1 MDTRLRQTR
10 HGAEREFLSGRD
22 CGRVPRRLP
31 GWRMTTLSVIRLPR
45 WYGRWMSR
53 RPSTVWAWELC
64 GTRSPVCSFLVPRPF
79 RRVFAISCWWRA
91 RLLRWSGPPRRARR
105 SSTGGCAGLS
115 GRRWMHCVRAVTAG
129 LASSAGIPVGQLNG
143 GRVRSI
149 GTGCRSGAY
158 AVLAAHCAATAWW
171 WVSNARRRGQRLAD
185 EPGEGERHRRRG
197 GTSSPRGKATSR
209 FPAHCS
215 RSRRHG
221 LKRSICSTEWPPPS
235 PAKKGVLQIWPNSAR
250 C

>member
-1 MDTRLRQTR
+1 
-10 HGAEREFLSGRD
+10 
-22 CGRVPRRLP
+22 
-31 GWRMTTLSVIRLPR
+31 MTTLSVIRLPR

-79 RRVFAISCWWRA
+79 RREFAISCWWRA
-91 RLLRWSGPPRRARR
+91 RLLRWSGPARRARR
-105 SSTGGCAGLS
+105 SSTRGCARWS
-115 GRRWMHCVRAVTAG
+115 GGRWMLCVRAVTAG
-129 LASSAGIPVGQLNG
+129 PASSAGIPVGQPSG

-158 AVLAAHCAATAWW
+158 AGLAAHCAATAW
-171 WVSNARRRGQRLAD
+171 RRSRMHSAVASGSLTSRVRRTD
-185 EPGEGERHRRRG
+185 RRRG

-215 RSRRHG
+215 RSHRHG
-221 LKRSICSTEWPPPS
+221 LKRSICSTEWPPPL
-235 PAKKGVLQIWPNSAR
+235 PAEPGVLQIWPNSAR